1 MKHTSINIVG
11 ITLKPNATPEF
22 YNILPNLCSWLIR
35 RKRKVVFRDEDKSR
49 VLKFFKNKN
58 TDHLEFWNTKSFHQN
73 VQIMLSLGGDGTLI
87 GVCRRINS
95 KIPVLGINLGRLGF
109 ITEFNKNEYFDSLG
123 DILNGKYEVTTKPLF
138 HVAIMRKDKIQFKDY
153 FFNDAVLAKNDIARM
168 IYLRA
173 ELGAE
178 HIYNISGDGI
188 IISTPLGST
197 AYSMAAG
204 GPIVHP
210 EVKGLILTPICCHR
224 MDTSDL
230 IELRN
235 ILPRDIKDLGKV
247 RLTILNNF
255 DVTDWDNDG
264 KEEVV
269 DVKYYNIPSSVAI
282 PQGKTIDEAIK
293 PFLVKNQMKTYFQNN
308 NFAKNFYDA
317 ATDTI
322 QDAPKYKLNGNILSQ
337 EGRHGR
343 LSIKR
348 FDYQASRVLQ
358 YKELGIQMYPYDDN
372 QGKFPPTY
380 FLAN

>member
-1 MKHTSINIVG
+1 MKHASISIVG
-11 ITLKPNATPEF
+11 ITLKPNSTPEF

-35 RKRKVVFRDEDKSR
+35 RKRKVIFRDEDKSR

-58 TDHLEFWNTKSFHQN
+58 TDHLEFWDTKSFHQD

-109 ITEFNKNEYFDSLG
+109 ITEFNKNEYFDSLAN
-123 DILNGKYEVTTKPLF
+123 ILNGKYEVTTKPLF
-138 HVAIMRKDKIQFKDY
+138 HVSIMRQDKVQFKDY

-210 EVKGLILTPICCHR
+210 DVKGLVLTPICPHSLIHR
-224 MDTSDL
+224 PFVVPDSAPISL
-230 IELRN
+230 K
-235 ILPRDIKDLGKV
+235 ILPPHHSVTLTLDGQVAQNVDDQDVVLINSAKVKKVLLIKNPD
-247 RLTILNNF
+247 RSYFETIREKF
-255 DVTDWDNDG
+255 
-264 KEEVV
+264 
-269 DVKYYNIPSSVAI
+269 IFS
-282 PQGKTIDEAIK
+282 
-293 PFLVKNQMKTYFQNN
+293 
-308 NFAKNFYDA
+308 
-317 ATDTI
+317 
-322 QDAPKYKLNGNILSQ
+322 
-337 EGRHGR
+337 
-343 LSIKR
+343 KR
-348 FDYQASRVLQ
+348 
-358 YKELGIQMYPYDDN
+358 E
-372 QGKFPPTY
+372 
-380 FLAN
+380 